1 MFEWLEF
8 RIKMRVLG
16 LDVGDKT
23 IGIALSDE
31 LHLIAQATQVIKR
44 SSLSKDLSRVG
55 EIAREHQVKK
65 MVVGLPLEMSGKE
78 GKQAKRVI
86 EFIAKLCR
94 KVKLPV
100 ETWDERLTTAAAER
114 HLLEA
119 NLSRAK
125 RKQVIHKVAAQEIL
139 QGYLDCQKQLK

>member
-1 MFEWLEF
+1 M
-8 RIKMRVLG
+8 RILG

-31 LHLIAQATQVIKR
+31 LCLIAQALSIIKR
-44 SSLSKDLSRVG
+44 SSLIKDLSRVG
-55 EIAREHQVKK
+55 EIARENQVKK
-65 MVVGLPLEMSGKE
+65 VVVGLPLEMSGKE
-78 GKQAKRVI
+78 GKQAKKVVD
-86 EFIAKLCR
+86 FIAKLYR

-100 ETWDERLTTAAAER
+100 ETWDERLTSVAAER

-125 RKQVIHKVAAQEIL
+125 RKRIIHKVAAQEIL
-139 QGYLDCQKQLK
+139 QGYLDCQNKLK

>member
-1 MFEWLEF
+1 M
-8 RIKMRVLG
+8 RILG

-31 LHLIAQATQVIKR
+31 LHLIAQAFEVIKR
-44 SSLSKDLSRVG
+44 SSLTKDFNRVG
-55 EIAREHQVKK
+55 EIAREYQVKR
-65 MVVGLPLEMSGKE
+65 VIVGLPLEMSGKE
-78 GKQAKRVI
+78 GKQAKKVI

-100 ETWDERLTTAAAER
+100 ETWDERLTTSAAER

-119 NLSRAK
+119 NLPRAK
-125 RKQVIHKVAAQEIL
+125 RKQIIHKVAAQEIL

>member
-1 MFEWLEF
+1 MQREMT
-8 RIKMRVLG
+8 KMRILG

-31 LHLIAQATQVIKR
+31 LHLIAQAFEVIKR
-44 SSLSKDLSRVG
+44 SSLTKDFNRVG
-55 EIAREHQVKK
+55 EIAREYQVER
-65 MVVGLPLEMSGKE
+65 VIVGLPLEMSGKE
-78 GKQAKRVI
+78 GKQAKKVI

-100 ETWDERLTTAAAER
+100 ETWDERLTTSAAER

-119 NLSRAK
+119 NLPRAK
-125 RKQVIHKVAAQEIL
+125 RKQIIHKVAAQEIL

>member
-1 MFEWLEF
+1 M
-8 RIKMRVLG
+8 RILG

-31 LHLIAQATQVIKR
+31 LHLIAQAFEVIKR
-44 SSLSKDLSRVG
+44 SSLTKDFNRVG
-55 EIAREHQVKK
+55 EIAREYQVER
-65 MVVGLPLEMSGKE
+65 VIVGLPLEMSGKE
-78 GKQAKRVI
+78 GKQAKKVI

-100 ETWDERLTTAAAER
+100 ETWDERLTTSAAER

-119 NLSRAK
+119 NLPRAK
-125 RKQVIHKVAAQEIL
+125 RKQIIHKVAAQEIL